1 MNRRAKRRLVLSSA
15 IAGSLVAL
23 VATGYGVRGWY
34 REVQV
39 RENRR
44 LGLELYAAGRFAD
57 ALQPLSL
64 ATRDASD
71 IEVLLALADARRAVP
86 SPRLRHLQIAN
97 GMFATAESLDPKNR
111 RAIEGQLGCVVG
123 LGYLDQIPEVASRLL
138 AIDPKSVRAREAVLE
153 VRAAQGRWPEVIRIA
168 EELQK
173 IEPREIRWRAIEMQA
188 LASSGADPEGRLALI
203 DRWIGELTDSANTEE
218 GTSASVGLQFLRADV
233 LRASGRINEA
243 REIYAT
249 VAQSG
254 VTDARLL
261 TPLLEGLAGTG
272 QESLINSALEA
283 SRARLQDSLAIF
295 EIEGE
300 RLLAAGRLREL
311 EERLAALGHEENIAL
326 QRFRAT
332 VAYLSG
338 DRDKAR
344 QILARQILA
353 TTVQPDGSSKI
364 AQQATDG
371 SQVASEGV
379 DALRI
384 ALSQDSAL
392 STRRARIEELR
403 TTIPS
408 APQDPVA
415 AIVLADLLI
424 EAGEYDDAARVLTV
438 AFDRGGRRHQPVGL
452 RLVRLLAA
460 LERVPDALAV
470 ARDLGVRYQADSAV
484 AAAILEAWSGALQ
497 AGFTPSRVFGALAS
511 DSPDALYEYWSAMG
525 RPSEL
530 GPLVAEVYARRGI
543 IDRSDAIIAEL
554 LERAETAEQ
563 VLALVSASS
572 RSGNKRV
579 MELLARATSLPS
591 QPRTALRIAT
601 QLESLGRHDDAA
613 TLLRRATE
621 GASGDERLRLE
632 RTLRLLQTPPAE
644 LVQQLGRELANES
657 SAECAS
663 FVLARPEVWKNSD
676 DVRIENSAIVTKALD
691 VLRLALGEESLRV
704 VIAEATFHLLFYPND
719 QARIAKSVA
728 ALAQLERVT
737 PDSVALLATLARLFE
752 AAVPPD
758 PVRAAE
764 YLSRAVQLQ
773 PGNSDLYPDLVRLLQ
788 RTGEFDAAARAID
801 VYAQLMGEDLA
812 RGRTAAELLESQ
824 GDFTS
829 AAELRAQVS
838 QRTKDSLDQL
848 ALVRAKVRAGDVTG
862 AEATLREMTVGSDS
876 QLAQRELSRLLA
888 STGRVAEARSILD
901 EVARRAKDLGGID
914 IARVDALRAEIEFGF
929 GSLRDAE
936 DSIRRAVE
944 LQPLPASRLLLAR
957 ILQRSGKLEDARA
970 VVLDLIRTNP
980 DIEGL
985 LPTAAT
991 VLAGDRSE
999 DGRAAFR
1006 RALDLTQHRY
1016 PDFASAIAVLD
1027 AATDVDGMLRPD
1039 AEALRAARQL
1049 TVLHSGSPLSWR
1061 LAAQFHAVAGQAEEA
1076 ARLAMLGV
1084 SRLPTDE
1091 SLAELAVTL
1100 DIAAGR
1106 VDDAAAVASSWRRMT
1121 GANELSSRSAQALVE
1136 LVRRNADRAIEAL
1149 EPMRSTIVSSP
1160 NADDALSLYVSAHV
1174 LAGRSATLKSLLEGL
1189 DAERR
1194 RLAVTVWMDTARGL
1208 NVEKAVESIEA
1219 LAAYV
1224 GLSRAH
1230 GCVALLTEQCAAGS
1244 TSACEVAA
1252 AMLSQLD
1259 PAADA
1264 GIPLPLL
1271 EADLAAARS
1280 RDAAS
1285 RVAALDIYQS
1295 ILKRGFGDDSASL
1308 DVIAA
1313 RLGQPTI
1320 REQLRS
1326 NALLLA
1332 AMNNVAD
1339 FLRRDAAQA
1348 TLAVAF
1354 ARAVVEAVPQS
1365 GDAADTLF
1373 QCMLASG
1380 DARSARE
1387 LAGKNPDRLLGTVE
1401 FAESSI
1407 ALRDISQA
1415 REALRSVDAITSRMG
1430 VVRAAIARRIEDVR
1444 SAIEKF
1450 DNRAGGSS

>member
-1 MNRRAKRRLVLSSA
+1 LVLSSA

-39 RENRR
+39 RESRR
-44 LGLELYAAGRFAD
+44 LGLELYAAGRFAE

-71 IEVLLALADARRAVP
+71 IEVLLALADARRSVP

-97 GMFATAESLDPKNR
+97 GMFAKAESLDPKNR

-138 AIDPKSVRAREAVLE
+138 AIDPESVRAREAVLE

-218 GTSASVGLQFLRADV
+218 GMSASVGLQFLRADV

-249 VAQSG
+249 VAQNG

-371 SQVASEGV
+371 SQMASEGV

-384 ALSQDSAL
+384 ALSQDPAL

-525 RPSEL
+525 RPREL

-572 RSGNKRV
+572 RSGNERV
-579 MELLARATSLPS
+579 MELLTRAASLPS

-601 QLESLGRHDDAA
+601 QLESLGRRDDAA

-632 RTLRLLQTPPAE
+632 RALRLLQTPPAE
-644 LVQQLGRELANES
+644 LVQQLGRELANEP

-737 PDSVALLATLARLFE
+737 PDSVALLATLARLLE

-764 YLSRAVQLQ
+764 YLTRAVQLQ
-773 PGNSDLYPDLVRLLQ
+773 PGNSDLYPDLVRVLQ

-801 VYAQLMGEDLA
+801 VYARLMGEDLA

-862 AEATLREMTVGSDS
+862 AEATLREMAVGPDS

-888 STGRVAEARSILD
+888 STGRVAEARSLLD
-901 EVARRAKDLGGID
+901 EVARRAKDLGGTD

-936 DSIRRAVE
+936 DSIRRAIE

-957 ILQRSGKLEDARA
+957 ILQRSAKLEDARA

-1061 LAAQFHAVAGQAEEA
+1061 LAAQFHSVAGQAEEA

-1106 VDDAAAVASSWRRMT
+1106 VDDAAAVASAWRRMT

-1224 GLSRAH
+1224 GPSRAH

-1373 QCMLASG
+1373 QCILASG

-1444 SAIEKF
+1444 SAIENF